1 MQRHPNP
8 QTMPLTPR
16 IQKSLLLVLGLFVA
30 LFAGMAHLIHLKAD
44 ENAVDEAKQQAL
56 NALLVHRAIHGYITH
71 TQRVELSRLQQQ
83 FLLYPEYF
91 SAELMSSTAI
101 SRSITDLLNTERA
114 KHGLEPIYFKL
125 ASKNPTNPI
134 NQADK
139 LEIDL
144 LQKMNQG
151 GLTRFEDVI
160 ELAGK
165 KYLYLALPI
174 ERSNAGCMRC
184 HGDPKDAPKE
194 MVDEYGDKAG
204 FFEASND
211 IRALIS
217 IRAPMDTVFAKA
229 NKVADSLT
237 LATFLVLT
245 AIYALIAVFT
255 VRIDT
260 QQRRIVQ
267 QNLDLSRLSVT
278 DALTGATNRLGLT
291 GRMQELL
298 SISQRFGQPLS
309 FMMLDLDHFKRI
321 NDQHGHPAGDAVLKH
336 FVDVVRQIIRAS
348 DILGRWGGEEFLLV
362 SPHLDLSGAKVL
374 AEKVRHAVE
383 TAHFEKDIHLTVS
396 IGVAEWV
403 PGQKLEALIEQ
414 VDQALYLAKKDGRNR
429 VVG

>member
-1 MQRHPNP
+1 MTRLHVESQFDPATATFSHILWDDVCR
-8 QTMPLTPR
+8 QCAL
-16 IQKSLLLVLGLFVA
+16 IDSVLDYDPISG
-30 LFAGMAHLIHLKAD
+30 
-44 ENAVDEAKQQAL
+44 
-56 NALLVHRAIHGYITH
+56 RTH
-71 TQRVELSRLQQQ
+71 TASADRLLARV
-83 FLLYPEYF
+83 
-91 SAELMSSTAI
+91 
-101 SRSITDLLNTERA
+101 
-114 KHGLEPIYFKL
+114 
-125 ASKNPTNPI
+125 
-134 NQADK
+134 
-139 LEIDL
+139 
-144 LQKMNQG
+144 
-151 GLTRFEDVI
+151 
-160 ELAGK
+160 
-165 KYLYLALPI
+165 
-174 ERSNAGCMRC
+174 
-184 HGDPKDAPKE
+184 
-194 MVDEYGDKAG
+194 
-204 FFEASND
+204 
-211 IRALIS
+211 
-217 IRAPMDTVFAKA
+217 

-267 QNLDLSRLSVT
+267 QNMDLSRLSVT

-396 IGVAEWV
+396 IGVV
-403 PGQKLEALIEQ
+403 
-414 VDQALYLAKKDGRNR
+414 
-429 VVG
+429 